1 MKSPKTQ
8 EKHKAA
14 KKKGKSRERGKIQ
27 EVNIH
32 SFNGSLRRK
41 EQQKIEREETRD
53 IIEKF
58 SELRENT
65 NLQIERAHQY
75 QAG

>member
-14 KKKGKSRERGKIQ
+14 KRKSRERGKIQ

-32 SFNGSLRRK
+32 SFNRSLRKK
-41 EQQKIEREETRD
+41 EEQKIKREEIRD

-65 NLQIERAHQY
+65 NLQIERAYQY